1 MALPLAVP
9 PPVGPWQDA
18 QYVPNAVSPCAASP
32 VVFAAYE
39 GGFVP
44 SRIPW
49 RPQRETIPL
58 VITLICSSVS
68 IPPALCAN
76 AGIEVPRTPL
86 ATTLCII
93 FLSTMARYTGLASA
107 IEAPPRPSAPWQAAQ
122 FCA

>member
-1 MALPLAVP
+1 MALALDRLCPSY
-9 PPVGPWQDA
+9 PWQDA
-18 QYVPNAVSPCAASP
+18 QYLPKTISPCAASP

-44 SRIPW
+44 SRIPL
-49 RPQRETIPL
+49 RPQRENIPL

-86 ATTLCII
+86 ATTLCTA
-93 FLSTMARYTGLASA
+93 FSSTTARYTGLARA
-107 IEAPPRPSAPWQAAQ
+107 IDAPPRPSAPWQAAQ
-122 FCA
+122 FCE

>member
-1 MALPLAVP
+1 MALPLGP
-9 PPVGPWQDA
+9 PWPSDPWHDA
-18 QYVPNAVSPCAASP
+18 QYVPKAISPRAASP

-44 SRIPW
+44 SRIPL
-49 RPQRETIPL
+49 RPQRENIPF

-68 IPPALCAN
+68 DPPALCAN

-86 ATTLCII
+86 ATTLCTA
-93 FLSTMARYTGLASA
+93 FSLTMSRYTGLARA
-107 IEAPPRPSAPWQAAQ
+107 IDAPPRPSAPWQAAQ